1 MIVVPYKTKAV
12 IVGDSLFTILDN
24 SLPKLSNGDILV
36 ITSKI
41 VSICE
46 GAVVKNYSSVD
57 KYELIKKEADYYLD
71 VPISHTYGVTITIKD
86 NKLVANA
93 GIDESNG
100 NGYFILWPREPFISA
115 SKIWNYV
122 RDKHRVQKLGVIIT
136 DSHIMPLQWGTRGRA
151 IAWCG
156 IEPLKNYIGSP
167 DIFGHN
173 LHATKASVIDGLAA
187 AAVTVM
193 GEGNEQTPLAIIKDA
208 SSVIFQDHSP
218 TKNEIEALVI
228 KPADDIYAPILT
240 SVSWKSAKSRDAAF
254 TE

>member
-1 MIVVPYKTKAV
+1 MIVTPFKTKAV
-12 IVGDSLFTILDN
+12 VVGDSLLSILKN
-24 SLPKLSNGDILV
+24 SLPKLSDGDILV
-36 ITSKI
+36 VTSKI

-46 GAVVKNYSSVD
+46 GAVVKNDGSVNKHD
-57 KYELIKKEADYYLD
+57 LIKQEADTYLD
-71 VPISHTYGVTITIKD
+71 VPLSQAYGVTITIKD

-100 NGYFILWPREPFISA
+100 NGYFILWPRDAFASA
-115 SKIWNYV
+115 TILWNHLRQKYS
-122 RDKHRVQKLGVIIT
+122 VQNLGVIIT

-173 LHATKASVIDGLAA
+173 LHVTKASIIDGLAA

-193 GEGNEQTPLAIIKDA
+193 GEGNEQTPLAVIKDVPFVTFVNHPP
-208 SSVIFQDHSP
+208 S
-218 TKNEIEALVI
+218 KKEIDALTI
-228 KPADDIYAPILT
+228 KPADDIYAPLLT
-240 SVSWKSAKSRDAAF
+240 SVQWKI
-254 TE
+254 